1 MVLVWFGPVGER
13 CSRGRKRGWL
23 VTLAMLIGGHGVHR
37 SHSLWNGMGNLK
49 LNKCFCIQ
57 SFTENEGQH
66 ASTEP
71 SERNR
76 FSVSAWIYTMFLKKK
91 TYQHNIF
98 MWIKKVDVKC
108 YGCFRRKLIN

>member
-13 CSRGRKRGWL
+13 CSRGRKSI
-23 VTLAMLIGGHGVHR
+23 LIGGHGVHR

-76 FSVSAWIYTMFLKKK
+76 FSVSACIYTMFLKKK
-91 TYQHNIF
+91 HISIIF
-98 MWIKKVDVKC
+98 SC
-108 YGCFRRKLIN
+108 GSRKWM